1 MAGKKGKKSRGIGSL
16 LFSISARS
24 AMLMNGSLL
33 ILSYLSMY
41 VNPAKAWFM
50 TVFGILFFPLFIIN
64 FLLLLWAFARR
75 SRAAVIP
82 ILALLP
88 SLLLIDRY
96 IRFTDKQTLS
106 QPSDLK
112 IVSYNVGKFAQAGS
126 DGISSEAQ
134 CADSVFAYLRAS
146 DADIICLQEFHYP
159 DSRSVKQ
166 YLEQQMKGYNAVYYI
181 NIDDNGAYGN
191 VTLSRHPVLRKGKF
205 DFDHSSNQ
213 AIYTDYKIGGESF
226 RVYNCHF
233 ESYNI
238 SIPGLLSA
246 FTKKDD
252 ESVNKAEQKMRASIT
267 KRPEQVNLILQDIR
281 NAPVESL
288 VAGDF
293 NDTPMSFTY
302 NKLRQG
308 RKDSFVEAGR
318 GMGGTYSILRPFIRI
333 DYVLF
338 PEKWTGVKH
347 KVRHLKYS
355 DHYPVE
361 ALMKLKD

>member
-146 DADIICLQEFHYP
+146 DADIICVQELH
-159 DSRSVKQ
+159 
-166 YLEQQMKGYNAVYYI
+166 
-181 NIDDNGAYGN
+181 
-191 VTLSRHPVLRKGKF
+191 
-205 DFDHSSNQ
+205 
-213 AIYTDYKIGGESF
+213 
-226 RVYNCHF
+226 
-233 ESYNI
+233 
-238 SIPGLLSA
+238 
-246 FTKKDD
+246 
-252 ESVNKAEQKMRASIT
+252 
-267 KRPEQVNLILQDIR
+267 
-281 NAPVESL
+281 
-288 VAGDF
+288 
-293 NDTPMSFTY
+293 
-302 NKLRQG
+302 
-308 RKDSFVEAGR
+308 
-318 GMGGTYSILRPFIRI
+318 
-333 DYVLF
+333 
-338 PEKWTGVKH
+338 
-347 KVRHLKYS
+347 
-355 DHYPVE
+355 
-361 ALMKLKD
+361 

>member
-112 IVSYNVGKFAQAGS
+112 IVSYNVGMPMSLQLPMLTIRHQLNLS
-126 DGISSEAQ
+126 
-134 CADSVFAYLRAS
+134 LRQRFPRERLHGDAPY
-146 DADIICLQEFHYP
+146 ADI
-159 DSRSVKQ
+159 SMRAK
-166 YLEQQMKGYNAVYYI
+166 
-181 NIDDNGAYGN
+181 
-191 VTLSRHPVLRKGKF
+191 
-205 DFDHSSNQ
+205 
-213 AIYTDYKIGGESF
+213 SF
-226 RVYNCHF
+226 RQ
-233 ESYNI
+233 
-238 SIPGLLSA
+238 
-246 FTKKDD
+246 TT
-252 ESVNKAEQKMRASIT
+252 SVRSASI
-267 KRPEQVNLILQDIR
+267 RLLILKR
-281 NAPVESL
+281 
-288 VAGDF
+288 
-293 NDTPMSFTY
+293 
-302 NKLRQG
+302 
-308 RKDSFVEAGR
+308 
-318 GMGGTYSILRPFIRI
+318 
-333 DYVLF
+333 
-338 PEKWTGVKH
+338 
-347 KVRHLKYS
+347 
-355 DHYPVE
+355 
-361 ALMKLKD
+361 